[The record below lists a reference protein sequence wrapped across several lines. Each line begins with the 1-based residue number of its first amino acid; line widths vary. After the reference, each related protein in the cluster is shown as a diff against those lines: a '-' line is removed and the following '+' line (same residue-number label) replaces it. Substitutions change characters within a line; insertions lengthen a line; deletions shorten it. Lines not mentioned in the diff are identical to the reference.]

1 MLYTS
6 DPSIEKDRTIMTK
19 LMRLFATCLLVV
31 SISAVTFA
39 GDTQGPPAPT
49 PDYTSDQSNESASD
63 PVQDPSFD
71 VPVAEDTLVTWLVTV
86 LL

>member
-1 MLYTS
+1 
-6 DPSIEKDRTIMTK
+6 MTK

-39 GDTQGPPAPT
+39 GDTQGPPAPA
-49 PDYTSDQSNESASD
+49 PAPAYTADQSNESASD

-71 VPVAEDTLVTWLVTV
+71 VPTAEDTLVNWLVAV